1 MQFGGPNLPFAL
13 LIIGAVLLVSAVRNT
28 QDDLFKL
35 IQGDFTGQGNFV
47 FWVVSLL
54 IIGAV
59 GYIPKLK
66 PVSDGFL
73 VLVLVVLFL
82 TRGNPSGVGG
92 GFFSKFTQALQSTT
106 VKQAATQT
114 ASSTPQAQ
122 PVSVPTLPSLGSL
135 PGGVA
140 V

>member
-1 MQFGGPNLPFAL
+1 MPFAL
-13 LIIGAVLLVSAVRNT
+13 LIIGAVLLVSAVRNS

-35 IQGDFTGQGNFV
+35 VTGDFTGQGNFV

-54 IIGAV
+54 IIGGI
-59 GYIPKLK
+59 GYIPRLK
-66 PVSDGFL
+66 PISDGFL

-106 VKQAATQT
+106 TARAATQT
-114 ASSTPQAQ
+114 ASTPQGS
-122 PVSVPTLPSLGSL
+122 PVTSQLPALPSISSL